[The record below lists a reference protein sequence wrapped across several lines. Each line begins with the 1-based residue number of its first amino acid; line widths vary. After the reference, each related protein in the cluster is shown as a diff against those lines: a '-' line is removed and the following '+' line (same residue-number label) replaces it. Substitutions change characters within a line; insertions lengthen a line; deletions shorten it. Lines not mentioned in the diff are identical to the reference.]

1 MKRVVAL
8 LPHGRREVWCGGGH
22 RDADDPTC
30 RNAGLVIGGA
40 LVFVKIKIPYS
51 KRFQVVG
58 VATKQRLRPP
68 PLLSLSLSQR
78 ERVVLSREP
87 HADLCNFYG

>member
-1 MKRVVAL
+1 M
-8 LPHGRREVWCGGGH
+8 RRH

-68 PLLSLSLSQR
+68 PLLSLSLSER
-78 ERVVLSREP
+78 EGSTLESRTPISAIFMDEHFHYVL
-87 HADLCNFYG
+87 DV